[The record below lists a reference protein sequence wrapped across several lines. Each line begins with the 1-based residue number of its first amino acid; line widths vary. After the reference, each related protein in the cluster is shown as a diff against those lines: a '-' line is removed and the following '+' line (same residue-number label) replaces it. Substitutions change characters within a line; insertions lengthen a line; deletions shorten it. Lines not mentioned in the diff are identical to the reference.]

1 MKWFYSSLKNRFY
14 ISILALVVFSLVVI
28 GTTTFYFFKSQNTQ
42 YHLKRIQRKER
53 TVTSSLQYFLND
65 LNPSQVNEFITKEF
79 DYKVREISDVNS
91 LPIIIYNLSGELLI
105 NTSDTIFQE
114 KFTSISL
121 PKNLLKKLDNEPI
134 GRIVQPNL
142 NGDINSYSY
151 AFNKVNQ
158 KMVIINIPYHTSNFS
173 NKTELWGFL
182 ERLLTVFFL
191 LFLGAGILA
200 YFLSTYITKSLAAVS
215 QKIKSVE
222 IGDNNERLNWKNND
236 EIGIL
241 VTAYNE
247 MLNKLEISKEQPL
260 SITKFQAD
268 SIEYLT
274 EESKDPG

>member
-114 KFTSISL
+114 KF
-121 PKNLLKKLDNEPI
+121 
-134 GRIVQPNL
+134 
-142 NGDINSYSY
+142 
-151 AFNKVNQ
+151 
-158 KMVIINIPYHTSNFS
+158 
-173 NKTELWGFL
+173 
-182 ERLLTVFFL
+182 
-191 LFLGAGILA
+191 
-200 YFLSTYITKSLAAVS
+200 
-215 QKIKSVE
+215 VE
-222 IGDNNERLNWKNND
+222 HFD
-236 EIGIL
+236 
-241 VTAYNE
+241 
-247 MLNKLEISKEQPL
+247 
-260 SITKFQAD
+260 
-268 SIEYLT
+268 
-274 EESKDPG
+274 

>member
-65 LNPSQVNEFITKEF
+65 LNPAQVNEFITKEF

-105 NTSDTIFQE
+105 NTNDTIFQE
-114 KFTSISL
+114 SFSSISL
-121 PKNLLKKLDNEPI
+121 TKKLLNKLNNEPI

-151 AFNKVNQ
+151 AFNKTNQ
-158 KMVIINIPYHTSNFS
+158 RMVIINIPYHTSNFS

-215 QKIKSVE
+215 QKIKNVE

-247 MLNKLEISKEQPL
+247 MLNKLEISKEQLAQNERQL
-260 SITKFQAD
+260 SLIH
-268 SIEYLT
+268 I
-274 EESKDPG
+274 